1 MLYRDQFEL
10 ERCYHVFN
18 HAVHNNNLFLKDTN
32 YEYFLQ
38 QLIKHTSPVCQLY
51 AYCFMPNHFHLL
63 LLIKDESAIVAY
75 YHQRKLAKDKKY
87 QQLDF
92 DVSKFDFHD
101 FVMQQF
107 QNFCNGYAQAFNKMF
122 DRKGA
127 LFLDYIKRK
136 VVKDEEYFT
145 KLIHY
150 IHYNPV
156 HHGFCKDLNDWI
168 YTSYHSFLD
177 NRATPLEREYVIEW
191 FGNSEKYKQFHQ
203 FKPDP
208 KLVRVMELY
217 YQSL

>member
-1 MLYRDQFEL
+1 MLYRDQFEP

-32 YEYFLQ
+32 YAYFLQ

-63 LLIKDESAIVAY
+63 LRIRDENTIVAY
-75 YHQRKLAKDKKY
+75 YHQRKLAKDKNH

-127 LFLDYIKRK
+127 LFLDYLKRK
-136 VVKDEEYFT
+136 AVKDEGYFT

-156 HHGFCKDLNDWI
+156 HHGFCKDLNDWL
-168 YTSYHSFLD
+168 YTSYHLFLD
-177 NRATPLEREYVIEW
+177 NRVTPLEREYVLKW
-191 FGNSEKYKQFHQ
+191 FGDKENYKRFHQ

-208 KLVRVMELY
+208 KLTNVMEL
-217 YQSL
+217 